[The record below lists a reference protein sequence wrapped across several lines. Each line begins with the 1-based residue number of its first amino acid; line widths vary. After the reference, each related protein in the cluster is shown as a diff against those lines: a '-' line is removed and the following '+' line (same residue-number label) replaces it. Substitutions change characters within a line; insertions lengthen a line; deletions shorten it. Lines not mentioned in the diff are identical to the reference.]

1 MLAVLTCFAFF
12 VKRTLADPIQRYGDA
27 VVRRRGRR
35 LREDAAIGIRQTPE
49 LFGLSRHSPDGRG
62 RAELDSG
69 LV

>member
-35 LREDAAIGIRQTPE
+35 LREDAAIGLRQ
-49 LFGLSRHSPDGRG
+49 D
-62 RAELDSG
+62 A
-69 LV
+69 